1 MKNWIYE
8 MGLVIVAIIWGSGFA
23 GTKLAL
29 DGGFTPVQIITSR
42 FLIGSILLNIIFIKK
57 IKRKVNTRI
66 LKKGF
71 TLGFL
76 LFSSFLVQTI
86 GLLYTTPSKNAFITT
101 SNVVIVPFLG
111 YIFYKRKVNIS
122 GIIGSIITII
132 GIGILSLEE
141 GLSINIGD
149 LLTLLSAFGF
159 ACHIFFTSEYV
170 ENEDP
175 IVLTAIQFNAVFIL
189 SFFTQILLGEF
200 SINSSIIGYIGVGCL
215 GFFNTAISFLIQ
227 TLCQKKVSETKTAI
241 ILSTESVFGV
251 IFSVIILS
259 EVITG
264 KIIIGSILIF
274 ISIIISENNTKHR
287 NKYSFSFRSKNIN

>member
-8 MGLVIVAIIWGSGFA
+8 IGLVIVAIIWGSGFA

-111 YIFYKRKVNIS
+111 YFFIKEKLIY
-122 GIIGSIITII
+122 
-132 GIGILSLEE
+132 LE
-141 GLSINIGD
+141 
-149 LLTLLSAFGF
+149 
-159 ACHIFFTSEYV
+159 
-170 ENEDP
+170 
-175 IVLTAIQFNAVFIL
+175 
-189 SFFTQILLGEF
+189 
-200 SINSSIIGYIGVGCL
+200 
-215 GFFNTAISFLIQ
+215 
-227 TLCQKKVSETKTAI
+227 
-241 ILSTESVFGV
+241 
-251 IFSVIILS
+251 
-259 EVITG
+259 
-264 KIIIGSILIF
+264 
-274 ISIIISENNTKHR
+274 
-287 NKYSFSFRSKNIN
+287 